1 MVSYDNKQAG
11 SNWEDNSMLKPGT
24 RVKLT
29 KGYKDVSGTI
39 TQKTDSPYEIYV
51 VDLDNGI
58 SIVVGPSAFIVL

>member
-1 MVSYDNKQAG
+1 
-11 SNWEDNSMLKPGT
+11 MLQPGT

-29 KGYKDVSGTI
+29 KGYKDVQGVIS
-39 TQKTDSPYEIYV
+39 QKTDSPYEIYV

>member
-1 MVSYDNKQAG
+1 
-11 SNWEDNSMLKPGT
+11 MLKPGT

-29 KGYKDVSGTI
+29 KGYKDVPGVIS
-39 TQKTDSPYEIYV
+39 QKTDSPYDIYV